1 VGKAITN
8 GVIAAVL
15 ALTVPF
21 AVNAAGLGR
30 LTVLSPLGQPLNAEI
45 EIVALK
51 PGEEDSLSA
60 RLAPLEAFEAA
71 GIEPGVVL
79 NSVRFAIERR
89 DGRRIVRV
97 TTLQPVNEPF
107 VELLVELQSQH
118 GRLVREYT
126 FLLDPAEYKARE
138 TYSATPT
145 PKPMAPVQ
153 PAAPAQPAA
162 PPPLVEP
169 AKPAS
174 EAALPPLAAAPAPT
188 PSVEPE
194 KPAAAESEKPA
205 AAVEEK
211 PVAEGTKEPEKEE
224 AEPLLADDAS
234 AYEVMKGDTLAKIAG
249 DRLPPG
255 ITLNQMLV
263 AIYRSNQDAFI
274 RENLN
279 LVRAGRILNIPGS
292 DDIGTVN
299 MEEANRVVRA
309 HMAEFRD
316 YRARL
321 AAAPAVAD
329 AASGQREAA
338 GTIEPKPEAPK
349 PAAQD
354 QVRLSKLEA
363 QRPSAAASSAARGDD
378 LAARERALKEA
389 QSRIGDLE
397 KNVADLQKLLELK
410 NQQLAELEKR
420 AAAKPAAAASAPAAP
435 AAPAPAPAA
444 QAPEKPAADPTP
456 VPVAQA
462 PAAQAP
468 AAPQPAAA
476 PAQPARPAP
485 KKAAPPPPEPSLL
498 DEFLD
503 NPVALAGLGGVVIL
517 LLAYAILAW
526 RKKKSAQAR
535 FQDSVI
541 GAAAAGAAAGG
552 GITEPSFRGS
562 AFAGS
567 PSAGAAASAATPG
580 EEVDP
585 IAEADVY
592 MAYGRDAQA
601 EEILKEAL
609 QKDANRI
616 PVHAK
621 LLEIYAKRRDT
632 KGLEQ
637 SAAKLKAL
645 TNGAGPE
652 WEKAAALGKSI
663 DPTNG
668 LYAGA
673 AVTAAAVAAAEAST
687 PSGSAPA
694 LDFDVGA
701 STQAS
706 APVPDF
712 SLDVPSVKADT
723 GIDFDISGV
732 PTNKDKA
739 AEDTVVPTTKAPDK
753 DPVLDFDLDLG
764 AAAPEAK
771 REAVPATAPAADQGL
786 SFDLNLELGGENK
799 AQSVAA
805 APPAPDFSGISLD
818 LGSSAGDAA
827 DGADPKWQEIA
838 TKLDLAKA
846 YDEMGDK
853 DGARELLNE
862 VMKDGD
868 SAQKGQ
874 AQQLLVK
881 IG

>member
-1 VGKAITN
+1 MGKAITK

-15 ALTVPF
+15 ALTAPF

-174 EAALPPLAAAPAPT
+174 EAAPPPLAAAPAPA
-188 PSVEPE
+188 PSAEPE
-194 KPAAAESEKPA
+194 KPAAAEAEKPA

-211 PVAEGTKEPEKEE
+211 PVAEGTKEPAKEE
-224 AEPLLADDAS
+224 SEPLLADDAS

-329 AASGQREAA
+329 AASGQREA
-338 GTIEPKPEAPK
+338 
-349 PAAQD
+349 
-354 QVRLSKLEA
+354 
-363 QRPSAAASSAARGDD
+363 
-378 LAARERALKEA
+378 
-389 QSRIGDLE
+389 
-397 KNVADLQKLLELK
+397 
-410 NQQLAELEKR
+410 
-420 AAAKPAAAASAPAAP
+420 
-435 AAPAPAPAA
+435 
-444 QAPEKPAADPTP
+444 
-456 VPVAQA
+456 
-462 PAAQAP
+462 
-468 AAPQPAAA
+468 
-476 PAQPARPAP
+476 
-485 KKAAPPPPEPSLL
+485 
-498 DEFLD
+498 
-503 NPVALAGLGGVVIL
+503 
-517 LLAYAILAW
+517 
-526 RKKKSAQAR
+526 
-535 FQDSVI
+535 
-541 GAAAAGAAAGG
+541 
-552 GITEPSFRGS
+552 
-562 AFAGS
+562 
-567 PSAGAAASAATPG
+567 
-580 EEVDP
+580 
-585 IAEADVY
+585 
-592 MAYGRDAQA
+592 
-601 EEILKEAL
+601 
-609 QKDANRI
+609 
-616 PVHAK
+616 
-621 LLEIYAKRRDT
+621 
-632 KGLEQ
+632 
-637 SAAKLKAL
+637 
-645 TNGAGPE
+645 
-652 WEKAAALGKSI
+652 
-663 DPTNG
+663 
-668 LYAGA
+668 
-673 AVTAAAVAAAEAST
+673 
-687 PSGSAPA
+687 
-694 LDFDVGA
+694 
-701 STQAS
+701 
-706 APVPDF
+706 
-712 SLDVPSVKADT
+712 
-723 GIDFDISGV
+723 
-732 PTNKDKA
+732 
-739 AEDTVVPTTKAPDK
+739 
-753 DPVLDFDLDLG
+753 
-764 AAAPEAK
+764 
-771 REAVPATAPAADQGL
+771 
-786 SFDLNLELGGENK
+786 
-799 AQSVAA
+799 
-805 APPAPDFSGISLD
+805 
-818 LGSSAGDAA
+818 
-827 DGADPKWQEIA
+827 
-838 TKLDLAKA
+838 
-846 YDEMGDK
+846 
-853 DGARELLNE
+853 
-862 VMKDGD
+862 
-868 SAQKGQ
+868 
-874 AQQLLVK
+874 
-881 IG
+881 